1 MISVHFNCLSAF
13 KFNRALLPITDLKLF
28 AGITPFLGAGLL
40 TETFK
45 LFSISPF
52 LMMFV
57 VTTLSLA
64 HLIISNSFFYE
75 FFCFHFLL
83 QIFHLPLGLVAL
95 THAVQLMRHGLVP
108 VLFCLK

>member
-1 MISVHFNCLSAF
+1 MLLLSQKRKNMFYMISVHFNCLSAF

-52 LMMFV
+52 
-57 VTTLSLA
+57 
-64 HLIISNSFFYE
+64 
-75 FFCFHFLL
+75 
-83 QIFHLPLGLVAL
+83 
-95 THAVQLMRHGLVP
+95 
-108 VLFCLK
+108 